1 MRVGVHQGQVVLEMD
16 RGGTGVADVYGLQ
29 VSTAARIM
37 DLAQGDQIL
46 LSRAVFDDARA
57 ILSTDDFPG
66 FPPLA
71 WRNHGPYCFKGVE
84 DSHEVCEV
92 GEEGAALL
100 APPPASAQRLAGRT
114 VGRGTG
120 LAAGQRRRR
129 ARIQLAADR

>member
-1 MRVGVHQGQVVLEMD
+1 MLIVFAAPSEAVKFALHAQRAMRQERQAAAGSRRPCASGCTRVKWCLEMD
-16 RGGTGVADVYGLQ
+16 RSGSDVVDVYGLQ

-71 WRNHGPYCFKGVE
+71 WRNHGLVSLQRCRGQPRGVR
-84 DSHEVCEV
+84 
-92 GEEGAALL
+92 G
-100 APPPASAQRLAGRT
+100 
-114 VGRGTG
+114 GRGG
-120 LAAGQRRRR
+120 RGAL
-129 ARIQLAADR
+129 